1 MVSSQRHD
9 IRLGKRV
16 TTHRTASLSVEDSG
30 DLRIIEFLSQLTHQL
45 HDLLRSFRCGCPRCE
60 PFDIPFGDGSSFP
73 YDANAITFFFGGE
86 LNLLDQTSKQ
96 SLAIPIRRRRTMPH
110 LVQIL
115 GQLSSTHHFL
125 FAQRSGVLPRQLR
138 LLAHP
143 FQLVQLVVPPPL

>member
-1 MVSSQRHD
+1 SAAASSAVNGPSFGSRAGWNFGNLMVSSQRHD

-86 LNLLDQTSKQ
+86 LNLLD
-96 SLAIPIRRRRTMPH
+96 
-110 LVQIL
+110 
-115 GQLSSTHHFL
+115 
-125 FAQRSGVLPRQLR
+125 
-138 LLAHP
+138 
-143 FQLVQLVVPPPL
+143 

>member
-1 MVSSQRHD
+1 
-9 IRLGKRV
+9 
-16 TTHRTASLSVEDSG
+16 G

-60 PFDIPFGDGSSFP
+60 PFDISFGDGSSFP

-110 LVQIL
+110 LVPDPGPVVEHASFPL
-115 GQLSSTHHFL
+115 RSAERSSSAPTALVGAPVPSSFNLSF
-125 FAQRSGVLPRQLR
+125 
-138 LLAHP
+138 
-143 FQLVQLVVPPPL
+143 PPPLQFTRHQS